1 MGSVERNDACMI
13 LAYCKGQMYTEGLRE
28 GCERGDRLIL
38 HDTAFRD
45 ILQAQK
51 VGPKDTIF

>member
-1 MGSVERNDACMI
+1 MGSVERNDACMM

-38 HDTAFRD
+38 HGAAFRE
-45 ILQAQK
+45 ILQAHT
-51 VGPKDTIF
+51 VGPEGTIF